1 MGRKKKGDKSTE
13 MEYVGRSFIRSARFD
28 LNPEKTDGDQEWKG
42 GQKVHK
48 ERQSVVSQELKNCQ
62 CQKSG

>member
-13 MEYVGRSFIRSARFD
+13 MEYVGRSFIRWARFD

-48 ERQSVVSQELKNCQ
+48 ERQSVVS
-62 CQKSG
+62 